1 MAGVRTQ
8 SQMEKVFVQTLHTPT
23 PETQNLCSIS
33 SICNQLHTSKG
44 KGNFQHEYHVY
55 SRNISLGKIFGK
67 AGGSVILPPD
77 LFTDPTVVIN

>member
-44 KGNFQHEYHVY
+44 KGKSQHKYHVY